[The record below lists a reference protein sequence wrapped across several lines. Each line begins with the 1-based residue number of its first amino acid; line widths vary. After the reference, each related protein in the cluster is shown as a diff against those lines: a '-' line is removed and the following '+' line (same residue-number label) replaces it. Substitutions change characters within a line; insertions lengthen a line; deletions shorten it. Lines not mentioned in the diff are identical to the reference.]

1 MGEFFDAAYGFIICA
16 FDFLAIGIAAYNWS
30 DALFG
35 EKAVINIIIGALA
48 CSFNILPRLVYQKY
62 TVMTM
67 ALSENGQVE
76 IENDSFY
83 DPPIFDGLCAFHL
96 LGYTRSLSNASALHI
111 PGGAIHLR
119 AATHNPS
126 P

>member
-1 MGEFFDAAYGFIICA
+1 MNTLSVA
-16 FDFLAIGIAAYNWS
+16 FVDSSPKGRAKELLQIGTAS
-30 DALFG
+30 KKRREGQSPSPTLRLRTPLSQ
-35 EKAVINIIIGALA
+35 EKISA
-48 CSFNILPRLVYQKY
+48 R
-62 TVMTM
+62 
-67 ALSENGQVE
+67 
-76 IENDSFY
+76 NDSFY

-96 LGYTRSLSNASALHI
+96 LGYTRSLSNARALHI